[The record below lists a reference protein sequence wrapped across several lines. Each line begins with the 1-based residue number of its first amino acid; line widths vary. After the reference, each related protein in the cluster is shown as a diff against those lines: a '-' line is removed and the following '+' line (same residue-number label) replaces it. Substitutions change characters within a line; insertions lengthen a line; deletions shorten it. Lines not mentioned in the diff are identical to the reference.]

1 MPRRHPSKGK
11 TLRLFKFWSPLVLAF
26 GLASMLVAGCG
37 QTGAPLA
44 PSLQLPASVTDLTAS
59 RVGDQVTLKWT
70 MPRRSTDKLL
80 LKGPQFVQICRR
92 NGDGPC
98 QIVGNP
104 SFPPEKPAS
113 YEDRLPADL
122 VSGAPQLL
130 AYSIEVLSPHGRS
143 AGASN
148 IAYSASGSAPPPF
161 IRPRGEVTASGVLL
175 QWQPDPQAGA
185 EPKVNIERTLL
196 STPSPAKSETKS
208 KSQIGG
214 PTALVK
220 EQTLVVRLPSGSDPG
235 KALDPDAAF
244 DQRYSYRISRVST
257 VTVAG
262 KSIDLEG
269 AASAEIIV
277 DTKDVFPPAVPSGL
291 AAVAVPDEGAVD
303 LSWAPNTEPDL
314 AGYAV
319 YRSEAGKQTNGEPHR
334 ISTAAPLDTPAF
346 RDATAQ
352 PGHEYIYS

>member
-1 MPRRHPSKGK
+1 
-11 TLRLFKFWSPLVLAF
+11 
-26 GLASMLVAGCG
+26 MLIAGCG
-37 QTGAPLA
+37 QTGTPLA
-44 PSLQLPASVTDLTAS
+44 PSLQLPTPVTDLTIS

-80 LKGPQFVQICRR
+80 LKGAQSVQICRR

-104 SFPPEKPAS
+104 SFQPEKPAS

-122 VSGAPQLL
+122 ASGAPQLL
-130 AYSIEVLSPHGRS
+130 PYSIEVLSPHGRS

-175 QWQPDPQAGA
+175 QWQPDALAAA
-185 EPKVNIERTLL
+185 EPKVSIERTLL
-196 STPSPAKSETKS
+196 STPSPTKPDVNS
-208 KSQIGG
+208 KSPLGG
-214 PTALVK
+214 SPSLAK
-220 EQTLVVRLPSGSDPG
+220 EQTLVVHLPPGTDPG
-235 KALDPDAAF
+235 KALDADAAF

-262 KSIDLEG
+262 KSIDIEG
-269 AASAEIIV
+269 PASAEILV

-291 AAVAVPDEGAVD
+291 AAVAAPDEGAID

-314 AGYAV
+314 SGYAV
-319 YRSEAGKQTNGEPHR
+319 YRNEAGGEPHR
-334 ISTAAPLDTPAF
+334 ISPAAPLDTLAF
-346 RDATAQ
+346 HDSSAQ
-352 PGHEYIYS
+352 PGHQYVYSVTAIDRDGNQSERSPGVKESLPATP